1 MLKFG
6 SASSTRM
13 MTTSRYQ
20 RLANDPWR
28 ARPTDDWYAPET
40 IWTRIFRIPRW
51 MYRGFTEK
59 NAGDLAA
66 AVAYHA
72 LVALVPMFLLLVTIG
87 GLFLQSDTVLFRAEE
102 TIRTVFGSGAVAV
115 AFQDALDARNNSG
128 LFGLF
133 SFLGFAW
140 AGTGF
145 VSSLA
150 RSMNAVYGVRNAS
163 YVNEK
168 QRGFIV
174 IIIFSIFFIISSA
187 SSIITTFFVNQDLP
201 TMLDEWWFATVEN
214 QIVGYAIAY
223 ASAVLLFVVIYR
235 VVPNAGQRL
244 VDIWPGSLI
253 AAVLFSITTQAFPI
267 YIRLLGGANRYGVAL
282 GLVSL
287 IVAAV
292 YILAHIM
299 LFGAYVNAGYL
310 RRKRQRSRAEAI
322 RARAAKLASSRD
334 GSSATPD

>member
-1 MLKFG
+1 MLKLN
-6 SASSTRM
+6 SASSARFA
-13 MTTSRYQ
+13 SKSGLQ
-20 RLANDPWR
+20 RTGPDKWR
-28 ARPTDDWYAPET
+28 ARPTDDWYAKRSWWRT
-40 IWTRIFRIPRW
+40 MLSIPRW
-51 MYRGFTEK
+51 MYRGYNEK

-72 LVALVPMFLLLVTIG
+72 LVALVPMFLLLVTIAG
-87 GLFLQSDTVLFRAEE
+87 IFLQSDTVLAQA
-102 TIRTVFGSGAVAV
+102 TDAIDTVFPSGGAAAE
-115 AFQDALDARNNSG
+115 AFTDALDARNNSG
-128 LFGLF
+128 LLGLF

-150 RSMNAVYGVRNAS
+150 RSMNRVYGVRNAS

-174 IIIFSIFFIISSA
+174 ILIFAIFFLISA
-187 SSIITTFFVNQDLP
+187 SSSIATTFFVSQDLP
-201 TMLDEWWFATVEN
+201 EVFEEWWLATGQN
-214 QIVGYAIAY
+214 QLVGYLIAY
-223 ASAVLLFVVIYR
+223 VSALILFLVIYR
-235 VVPNAGQRL
+235 IVPNAGQRML
-244 VDIWPGSLI
+244 DVWPGAI
-253 AAVLFSITTQAFPI
+253 VAALLFSITTQAFPI

-299 LFGAYVNAGYL
+299 LFGAYINATWQ
-310 RRKRQRSRAEAI
+310 RWKRQRR
-322 RARAAKLASSRD
+322 RARMIRQQAQGITSRR
-334 GSSATPD
+334 